1 MSTTPARVGS
11 SSGESWSLARGDQVQ
26 RYALPVGG
34 HRALRAL
41 LAPVPRGTAGDL
53 APAGDLG
60 DAPVHGQL
68 VEVEPDDPVVGGQA
82 DPQQRGPVPG
92 VGPLVA
98 AAAHGPVRAARRGQ
112 AFVAA
117 AVDERADQMVEH
129 DPVGD
134 AAAMTP
140 PRVIQDE
147 LGAIVGPDQRG

>member
-1 MSTTPARVGS
+1 M
-11 SSGESWSLARGDQVQ
+11 
-26 RYALPVGG
+26 PVGG
-34 HRALRAL
+34 HRALHAL
-41 LAPVPRGTAGDL
+41 FAAVHRGAAGDL
-53 APAGDLG
+53 TPAGGLG

-68 VEVEPDDPVVGGQA
+68 VEVEPDDLVVGGQA
-82 DPQQRGPVPG
+82 DPQQRGPVSG

-112 AFVAA
+112 ALVAA

-140 PRVIQDE
+140 PRVIQGE
-147 LGAIVGPDQRG
+147 LGALVGPDQRGELDPQRLDKRCW